1 MRNGLACCDDSK
13 LEPIKHA
20 TQWNTKLATTTT
32 QLQETVID
40 THSFQTT
47 SSDWKRLT
55 REIALSDSL
64 DNFRAAVSVVY

>member
-1 MRNGLACCDDSK
+1 MEYQTRDHDYGY
-13 LEPIKHA
+13 
-20 TQWNTKLATTTT
+20 T
-32 QLQETVID
+32 QLQDIVID